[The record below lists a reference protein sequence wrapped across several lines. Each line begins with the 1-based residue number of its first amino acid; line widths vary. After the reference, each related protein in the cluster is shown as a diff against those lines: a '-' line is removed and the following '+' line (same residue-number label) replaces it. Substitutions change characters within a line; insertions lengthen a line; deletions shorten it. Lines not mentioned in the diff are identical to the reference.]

1 VKEYKNFYGKV
12 VVASA
17 KEYNTTVKATV
28 DPIKVYKDSDPD
40 VLYEFFERGKNPLLI
55 KKGYMVMA
63 FPKAVKR
70 VPEGY
75 PIYRYEE
82 KDAKD
87 EDDAIMK
94 AKEDLLVEIANGSPQ
109 DPFLVKLFEGIDIR
123 VGLFF

>member
-12 VVASA
+12 VVAST
-17 KEYNTTVKATV
+17 KEYNTIVKATM
-28 DPIKVYKDSDPD
+28 DPVKVYEDTDPD

-63 FPKAVKR
+63 LPKVVKR
-70 VPEGY
+70 IPEGY

-82 KDAKD
+82 KDAKN

-94 AKEDLLVEIANGSPQ
+94 AKEGLLIEIANGSSP
-109 DPFLVKLFEGIDIR
+109 DPFLLKLFEGIDIR